1 MRLRL
6 EAKEGEIAEK
16 GPELVK
22 ALLTRLAPHSP
33 QCQTILEALEKA
45 ETAPPSKVR
54 HPAMRGLDE
63 RASAIYAEQMTA
75 MLKEIEAILDAA
87 PHA

>member
-6 EAKEGEIAEK
+6 EAEQGEIAEK

-22 ALLTRLAPHSP
+22 ALLVRLAPHSHE
-33 QCQTILEALEKA
+33 CATILAALEKA

-54 HPAMRGLDE
+54 QPAMRDLDE
-63 RASAIYAEQMTA
+63 RAAAIYAEQMAA
-75 MLKEIEAILDAA
+75 MLKEIEASLDVT
-87 PHA
+87 HS